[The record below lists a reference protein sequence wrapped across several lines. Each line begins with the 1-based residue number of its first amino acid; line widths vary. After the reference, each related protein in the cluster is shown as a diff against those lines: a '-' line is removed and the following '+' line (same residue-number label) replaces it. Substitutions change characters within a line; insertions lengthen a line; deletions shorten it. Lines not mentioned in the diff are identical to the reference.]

1 MKVEISHISKTLRGA
16 KVLDDVSL
24 TLEGGNIYGLVGENG
39 SGKTMLMRTVCGL
52 VRPDRGSVTFDGQ
65 DRKTAK
71 PVLGVMIENT
81 ALYPDLTGMENLGL
95 FASIL
100 RIADKNA
107 QAEAMERVGLDP
119 KDRRTYRKYSLGMK
133 QRLLLAQA
141 IMEKPQVLLLDEPTN
156 AIDAEGVA
164 LTHEIMR
171 QEADRGAVVLLASH
185 DHEMLQSVANRIIEF
200 LPNGSIHDRSCT
212 YDEYLLWKSQ
222 QHF

>member
-100 RIADKNA
+100 RIAGKNA

-119 KDRRTYRKYSLGMK
+119 KDRRTYRKYSMGMK

-185 DHEMLQSVANRIIEF
+185 ISAD
-200 LPNGSIHDRSCT
+200 IHDLCCRV
-212 YDEYLLWKSQ
+212 YRMDRGRLEDGV
-222 QHF
+222 

>member
-52 VRPDRGSVTFDGQ
+52 VRPDRGSITFDGQ

-156 AIDAEGVA
+156 AIDVEGVA

-185 DHEMLQSVANRIIEF
+185 ISAD
-200 LPNGSIHDRSCT
+200 IHDLCCRV
-212 YDEYLLWKSQ
+212 YRMDRGRLEDGV
-222 QHF
+222 

>member
-24 TLEGGNIYGLVGENG
+24 TLEGGKIYGLMGENG

-52 VRPDRGSVTFDGQ
+52 VRPDRGTVTFDGQ

-164 LTHEIMR
+164 LTHKIMR

-185 DHEMLQSVANRIIEF
+185 ISAD
-200 LPNGSIHDRSCT
+200 IHDLCCKVYRM
-212 YDEYLLWKSQ
+212 DRGRLEDGV
-222 QHF
+222 

>member
-24 TLEGGNIYGLVGENG
+24 TLEGGNIYGLMGENG

-164 LTHEIMR
+164 LTHKIMR

-185 DHEMLQSVANRIIEF
+185 ISAD
-200 LPNGSIHDRSCT
+200 IHDLCCKVYRM
-212 YDEYLLWKSQ
+212 DRGRLEDGV
-222 QHF
+222 

>member
-24 TLEGGNIYGLVGENG
+24 TLEGGNIYGLMGENG

-52 VRPDRGSVTFDGQ
+52 VRPDRGSVTIDGQ

-185 DHEMLQSVANRIIEF
+185 ISAD
-200 LPNGSIHDRSCT
+200 IHDLCCRV
-212 YDEYLLWKSQ
+212 YRMDRGRLEDRV
-222 QHF
+222 

>member
-24 TLEGGNIYGLVGENG
+24 TLEGGNIYGLMGENG

-52 VRPDRGSVTFDGQ
+52 VRPDRGTVTFDGQ

-81 ALYPDLTGMENLGL
+81 ALY
-95 FASIL
+95 A
-100 RIADKNA
+100 
-107 QAEAMERVGLDP
+107 
-119 KDRRTYRKYSLGMK
+119 LGMK

-185 DHEMLQSVANRIIEF
+185 ISAD
-200 LPNGSIHDRSCT
+200 IHDLCCKVYRM
-212 YDEYLLWKSQ
+212 DRGRLEDRV
-222 QHF
+222 

>member
-24 TLEGGNIYGLVGENG
+24 TLEGGNIYGLMGENG

-52 VRPDRGSVTFDGQ
+52 VRPDRGTVTFDGQ

-100 RIADKNA
+100 RLADKNA

-141 IMEKPQVLLLDEPTN
+141 VMEKPQVLLLDEPTN

-185 DHEMLQSVANRIIEF
+185 ISAD
-200 LPNGSIHDRSCT
+200 IHDLCCKVYRM
-212 YDEYLLWKSQ
+212 DRGRLEDGV
-222 QHF
+222 

>member
-24 TLEGGNIYGLVGENG
+24 TLEGGNIYGLMGENG

-119 KDRRTYRKYSLGMK
+119 KDRRTYRKYSMGMK

-185 DHEMLQSVANRIIEF
+185 ISAD
-200 LPNGSIHDRSCT
+200 IHDLCCKVYRM
-212 YDEYLLWKSQ
+212 DRGRLEDGV
-222 QHF
+222 

>member
-52 VRPDRGSVTFDGQ
+52 VRPDRGTVTFDGQ

-164 LTHEIMR
+164 LIHEIMR

-185 DHEMLQSVANRIIEF
+185 ISAD
-200 LPNGSIHDRSCT
+200 IHDLCCRV
-212 YDEYLLWKSQ
+212 YRMDRGRLEDGV
-222 QHF
+222 

>member
-24 TLEGGNIYGLVGENG
+24 TLEGGKIYGLMGENG

-52 VRPDRGSVTFDGQ
+52 VRPDRGTVTFDGQ

-185 DHEMLQSVANRIIEF
+185 ISAD
-200 LPNGSIHDRSCT
+200 IHDLCCRV
-212 YDEYLLWKSQ
+212 YRMDRGRLEDGV
-222 QHF
+222 

>member
-24 TLEGGNIYGLVGENG
+24 TLEGGNIYGLMGENG

-52 VRPDRGSVTFDGQ
+52 VRPDRGTVTFDGQ

-185 DHEMLQSVANRIIEF
+185 ISAD
-200 LPNGSIHDRSCT
+200 IHDLCCRV
-212 YDEYLLWKSQ
+212 YRMDRGRLEDGV
-222 QHF
+222 

>member
-24 TLEGGNIYGLVGENG
+24 TLEGGKIYGLMGENG

-185 DHEMLQSVANRIIEF
+185 ISAD
-200 LPNGSIHDRSCT
+200 IHDLCCKVYRM
-212 YDEYLLWKSQ
+212 DRGRLEDRV
-222 QHF
+222 

>member
-24 TLEGGNIYGLVGENG
+24 TLESGNIYGLVGENG

-119 KDRRTYRKYSLGMK
+119 KDRRTYRKYSMGMK

-185 DHEMLQSVANRIIEF
+185 ISAD
-200 LPNGSIHDRSCT
+200 IHDLCCRV
-212 YDEYLLWKSQ
+212 YRMDRGRLEDGV
-222 QHF
+222 

>member
-185 DHEMLQSVANRIIEF
+185 ISAD
-200 LPNGSIHDRSCT
+200 IHDLCCKVYRM
-212 YDEYLLWKSQ
+212 DRGRLEDRV
-222 QHF
+222 

>member
-141 IMEKPQVLLLDEPTN
+141 VMEKPQVLLLDEPTN

-185 DHEMLQSVANRIIEF
+185 ISAD
-200 LPNGSIHDRSCT
+200 IHDLCCRV
-212 YDEYLLWKSQ
+212 YRMDRGRLEDGV
-222 QHF
+222 

>member
-24 TLEGGNIYGLVGENG
+24 TLEGGKIYGLVGENG

-52 VRPDRGSVTFDGQ
+52 VRPDRGTVTFDGQ

-119 KDRRTYRKYSLGMK
+119 KDRRTYRKYSMGMK

-164 LTHEIMR
+164 LTHKIMR

-185 DHEMLQSVANRIIEF
+185 ISAD
-200 LPNGSIHDRSCT
+200 IHDLCCKVYRM
-212 YDEYLLWKSQ
+212 DRGRLEDGV
-222 QHF
+222 

>member
-119 KDRRTYRKYSLGMK
+119 KDRRTYRKYSMGMK

-185 DHEMLQSVANRIIEF
+185 ISAD
-200 LPNGSIHDRSCT
+200 IHDLCCRV
-212 YDEYLLWKSQ
+212 YRMDRGRLEGGV
-222 QHF
+222 

>member
-24 TLEGGNIYGLVGENG
+24 TLEGGNIYGLMGENG

-52 VRPDRGSVTFDGQ
+52 VRPDRGTVTFDGQ
-65 DRKTAK
+65 DRKNAK

-185 DHEMLQSVANRIIEF
+185 ISAD
-200 LPNGSIHDRSCT
+200 IHDLCCKVYRM
-212 YDEYLLWKSQ
+212 DRGRLEDGV
-222 QHF
+222 

>member
-1 MKVEISHISKTLRGA
+1 MKVEISHISKTLRGV

-24 TLEGGNIYGLVGENG
+24 TLEGGNIYGLMGENG

-52 VRPDRGSVTFDGQ
+52 VRPDRGTVTFDGQ

-185 DHEMLQSVANRIIEF
+185 ISAD
-200 LPNGSIHDRSCT
+200 IHDLCCKVYRM
-212 YDEYLLWKSQ
+212 DRGRLEDGV
-222 QHF
+222 

>member
-52 VRPDRGSVTFDGQ
+52 VRPDRGTVTFDGQ

-164 LTHEIMR
+164 LTHKIMR

-185 DHEMLQSVANRIIEF
+185 ISAD
-200 LPNGSIHDRSCT
+200 IHDLCCKVYRM
-212 YDEYLLWKSQ
+212 DRGRLEDGV
-222 QHF
+222 

>member
-141 IMEKPQVLLLDEPTN
+141 IMEKPQVLLDEPTN

-185 DHEMLQSVANRIIEF
+185 ISAD
-200 LPNGSIHDRSCT
+200 IHDLCCRV
-212 YDEYLLWKSQ
+212 YRMDRGRLEDGV
-222 QHF
+222 

>member
-24 TLEGGNIYGLVGENG
+24 TLEGGKIYGLVGENG

-156 AIDAEGVA
+156 AIDVEGVA

-185 DHEMLQSVANRIIEF
+185 ISAD
-200 LPNGSIHDRSCT
+200 IHDLCCRV
-212 YDEYLLWKSQ
+212 YRMDRGRLEDGV
-222 QHF
+222 

>member
-24 TLEGGNIYGLVGENG
+24 TLEGGKIYGLVGENG

-52 VRPDRGSVTFDGQ
+52 VRPDRGTVTFDGQ

-171 QEADRGAVVLLASH
+171 QEADRGAMVLLASH
-185 DHEMLQSVANRIIEF
+185 ISAD
-200 LPNGSIHDRSCT
+200 IHDLCCKVYRM
-212 YDEYLLWKSQ
+212 DRGRLEDGV
-222 QHF
+222 

>member
-24 TLEGGNIYGLVGENG
+24 TLEGGNIYGLMGENG

-52 VRPDRGSVTFDGQ
+52 VRPDRGTVTFDGQ

-141 IMEKPQVLLLDEPTN
+141 IMEKPQVLLLDEPTK

-164 LTHEIMR
+164 LTHTIMR

-185 DHEMLQSVANRIIEF
+185 ISAD
-200 LPNGSIHDRSCT
+200 IHDLCCKVYRM
-212 YDEYLLWKSQ
+212 DRGRLEDGV
-222 QHF
+222 

>member
-119 KDRRTYRKYSLGMK
+119 KDRRTYRKYSMGMK

-156 AIDAEGVA
+156 AIDVEGVA

-185 DHEMLQSVANRIIEF
+185 ISAD
-200 LPNGSIHDRSCT
+200 IHDLCCRV
-212 YDEYLLWKSQ
+212 YRMDRGRLEDRV
-222 QHF
+222 

>member
-24 TLEGGNIYGLVGENG
+24 TLEGGNIYGLMGENG

-52 VRPDRGSVTFDGQ
+52 VRPDRGTVTFDGQ

-119 KDRRTYRKYSLGMK
+119 KDRRTYRKYSMGMK

-185 DHEMLQSVANRIIEF
+185 ISAD
-200 LPNGSIHDRSCT
+200 IHDLCCKVYRM
-212 YDEYLLWKSQ
+212 DRGRLEDGV
-222 QHF
+222 

>member
-24 TLEGGNIYGLVGENG
+24 TLEGGKIYGLVGENG

-119 KDRRTYRKYSLGMK
+119 KDRRTYRKYSMGMK

-185 DHEMLQSVANRIIEF
+185 ISAD
-200 LPNGSIHDRSCT
+200 IHDLCCRV
-212 YDEYLLWKSQ
+212 YRMDRGRLEDGV
-222 QHF
+222 

>member
-24 TLEGGNIYGLVGENG
+24 TLEGGNIYGLMGENG

-52 VRPDRGSVTFDGQ
+52 VRPDRGTVTFDGQ

-164 LTHEIMR
+164 LTHKIMR

-185 DHEMLQSVANRIIEF
+185 ISAD
-200 LPNGSIHDRSCT
+200 IHDLCCKVYRM
-212 YDEYLLWKSQ
+212 DRGRLEDGV
-222 QHF
+222 

>member
-119 KDRRTYRKYSLGMK
+119 KDRRTYRKYSMGMK

-185 DHEMLQSVANRIIEF
+185 ISAD
-200 LPNGSIHDRSCT
+200 IHDLCCRV
-212 YDEYLLWKSQ
+212 YRMDRGQLEDGV
-222 QHF
+222 

>member
-24 TLEGGNIYGLVGENG
+24 TLEDGNIYGLVGENG

-52 VRPDRGSVTFDGQ
+52 VRPDRGTITFDGQ

-185 DHEMLQSVANRIIEF
+185 ISAD
-200 LPNGSIHDRSCT
+200 IHDLCCKVYRM
-212 YDEYLLWKSQ
+212 DRGRLEDRV
-222 QHF
+222 

>member
-1 MKVEISHISKTLRGA
+1 MKVEISHISKTLRGD

-24 TLEGGNIYGLVGENG
+24 TLEGGNIYGLMGENG

-52 VRPDRGSVTFDGQ
+52 VRPDRGTVTFDGQ

-119 KDRRTYRKYSLGMK
+119 KDRRTYRKYSMGMK

-185 DHEMLQSVANRIIEF
+185 ISAD
-200 LPNGSIHDRSCT
+200 IHDLCCKVYRM
-212 YDEYLLWKSQ
+212 DRGRLEDGV
-222 QHF
+222 

>member
-24 TLEGGNIYGLVGENG
+24 TLEGGNIYGLMGEKG

-52 VRPDRGSVTFDGQ
+52 VRPDRGTVTFDGQ

-164 LTHEIMR
+164 LTREIMR

-185 DHEMLQSVANRIIEF
+185 ISAD
-200 LPNGSIHDRSCT
+200 IHDLCCKVYRM
-212 YDEYLLWKSQ
+212 DRGRLEDGV
-222 QHF
+222 

>member
-65 DRKTAK
+65 DRNTAK

-119 KDRRTYRKYSLGMK
+119 KDRRTYRKYSMGMK

-185 DHEMLQSVANRIIEF
+185 ISAD
-200 LPNGSIHDRSCT
+200 IHDLCCRV
-212 YDEYLLWKSQ
+212 YRMDRGRLEDGV
-222 QHF
+222 

>member
-52 VRPDRGSVTFDGQ
+52 VRPDRGTVTFDGQ

-119 KDRRTYRKYSLGMK
+119 KDRRTYRKYSMGMK

-164 LTHEIMR
+164 LTHKIMR

-185 DHEMLQSVANRIIEF
+185 ISAD
-200 LPNGSIHDRSCT
+200 IHDLCCKVYRM
-212 YDEYLLWKSQ
+212 DRGRLEDGV
-222 QHF
+222 

>member
-65 DRKTAK
+65 NRKTAK

-119 KDRRTYRKYSLGMK
+119 KDRRTYRKYSMGMK

-171 QEADRGAVVLLASH
+171 QEADRGAMVLLASH
-185 DHEMLQSVANRIIEF
+185 ISAD
-200 LPNGSIHDRSCT
+200 IHDLCCKVYRM
-212 YDEYLLWKSQ
+212 DRGRLEDGV
-222 QHF
+222 

>member
-119 KDRRTYRKYSLGMK
+119 KDRRTYRKYSMGMK

-185 DHEMLQSVANRIIEF
+185 ISAD
-200 LPNGSIHDRSCT
+200 IHDLCCRV
-212 YDEYLLWKSQ
+212 YRMDRGRLEDRV
-222 QHF
+222 

>member
-24 TLEGGNIYGLVGENG
+24 TLEGGNIYGLMGENG

-52 VRPDRGSVTFDGQ
+52 VRPDRGTVTFHGQ
-65 DRKTAK
+65 DRKTPPPA
-71 PVLGVMIENT
+71 LGVRREHT

-185 DHEMLQSVANRIIEF
+185 ISAD
-200 LPNGSIHDRSCT
+200 IHDLCCKVYRM
-212 YDEYLLWKSQ
+212 DRGRLEDGV
-222 QHF
+222 

>member
-24 TLEGGNIYGLVGENG
+24 TLEGGNIYGLMGENG

-185 DHEMLQSVANRIIEF
+185 ISAD
-200 LPNGSIHDRSCT
+200 IHDLCCKVYRM
-212 YDEYLLWKSQ
+212 DRGRLEDGV
-222 QHF
+222 

>member
-52 VRPDRGSVTFDGQ
+52 VWPDRGTITFDGQ

-185 DHEMLQSVANRIIEF
+185 ISAD
-200 LPNGSIHDRSCT
+200 IHDLCCKVYRM
-212 YDEYLLWKSQ
+212 DRGRLEDRV
-222 QHF
+222 

>member
-24 TLEGGNIYGLVGENG
+24 TLEGGNIYGLMGENG

-164 LTHEIMR
+164 LTHENMR

-185 DHEMLQSVANRIIEF
+185 ISAD
-200 LPNGSIHDRSCT
+200 IHDLCCRV
-212 YDEYLLWKSQ
+212 YRMDRGRLEDRV
-222 QHF
+222 